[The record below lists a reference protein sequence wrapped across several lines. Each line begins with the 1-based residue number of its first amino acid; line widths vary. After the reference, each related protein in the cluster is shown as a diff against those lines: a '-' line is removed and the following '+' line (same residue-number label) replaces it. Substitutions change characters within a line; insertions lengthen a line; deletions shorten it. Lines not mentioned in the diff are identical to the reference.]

1 MKIGDL
7 DRLVIAALM
16 AHPRATHAAIG
27 QAVGSSEA
35 TVSRRVGRLL
45 RSGIIRVVAVLDQ
58 HVSQRGRAVF
68 VQLRCSPGAG
78 ARLADPLRRWPET
91 GSVKLLTG
99 SVDCVAEVAYTSN
112 DHLYEL
118 MMEKLPR
125 LDGVVSSFSNQV
137 IRRFSTP
144 HGWNPGILPDDAL
157 RALQADRIDWW
168 DERPEPERVEPLSP
182 IDERLIAELSWNGRM
197 GWQDLAARCGV
208 TPGTA
213 RRRAEALMTRGIL
226 RMRTVVEPDVLGL
239 TVNAFIWLSINPTM
253 LSAAGAV
260 LARHRNVIM
269 IAATTGSRNLC
280 GEIAVAGDSGLYD
293 FLSGTI
299 GHLPGLQLAD
309 VSVSL
314 RSVKR
319 AGMQLAPTAPVYRP
333 DPSTPARTPT

>member
-1 MKIGDL
+1 
-7 DRLVIAALM
+7 
-16 AHPRATHAAIG
+16 
-27 QAVGSSEA
+27 
-35 TVSRRVGRLL
+35 
-45 RSGIIRVVAVLDQ
+45 
-58 HVSQRGRAVF
+58 VF
-68 VQLRCSPGAG
+68 VQLRCSPGAAASVAG
-78 ARLADPLRRWPET
+78 LLRRWPET

-125 LDGVVSSFSNQV
+125 LDGVVATFSNQV

-144 HGWNPGILPDDAL
+144 HSWDPGILPGDVVRAL
-157 RALQADRIDWW
+157 RAERIDWW
-168 DERPEPERVEPLSP
+168 DERPEPERVEPLTP
-182 IDERLIAELSWNGRM
+182 LDERLTTELDRNGRLS
-197 GWQDLAARCGV
+197 WQDLAARCGV

-226 RMRTVVEPDVLGL
+226 RMRTVVEPEVLGL
-239 TVNAFIWLSINPTM
+239 TVNAFVWLSINPTM
-253 LSAAGAV
+253 LSAAGGALAKHPDV
-260 LARHRNVIM
+260 LM
-269 IAATTGSRNLC
+269 IAATTGNRNLC
-280 GEIAVAGDSGLYD
+280 GEVAVASDSALYD

-319 AGMQLAPTAPVYRP
+319 GGMQVAPTAPVDPGSSQPRP
-333 DPSTPARTPT
+333 NPRLSGSARRSPPRERRR